1 MKLYSLILLIIL
13 SISKCIEFNPELQK
27 NILNFGYGI
36 NYKYEG
42 MLTHSFDRF
51 YIITKFILPSI
62 GDIRFSH
69 LTFDD
74 SCSYMNKEYTPNTD
88 SSKYLKELK
97 TYCNKLKPFVSYYSK
112 LIKSYNSTVYDL
124 LENKIKLLLPNKL
137 RPLRHKCGLVT
148 TLVSGFIGLA
158 YEGISSFLQRKRDNA
173 LKRAVLAMDNE
184 INTQCNKLFKLD
196 NTMLMYGLYNAETL
210 EKLINTVHNIHNV
223 KTSHERLF
231 AGEHNPTIFRLLYTN
246 NLGVQQYAFNSLL
259 YLRVI

>member
-1 MKLYSLILLIIL
+1 MKLYSLILLMIL
-13 SISKCIEFNPELQK
+13 SISKCIKFNPELQK

-42 MLTHSFDRF
+42 MLMHSFDRF
-51 YIITKFILPSI
+51 YIITKFILLSI

-74 SCSYMNKEYTPNTD
+74 SCSYMNKEYAPNMD

-97 TYCNKLKPFVSYYSK
+97 RYCHKLKPFISYYSK

-124 LENKIKLLLPNKL
+124 LENKIKPLLPNTP
-137 RPLRHKCGLVT
+137 RDKCSLVT

-158 YEGISSFLQRKRDNA
+158 YEGISGFLQRKQDNA

-184 INTQCNKLFKLD
+184 INTQRNKLLKLD
-196 NTMLMYGLYNAETL
+196 NTMLMYGLYNAEFIHSPTS
-210 EKLINTVHNIHNV
+210 EQTIHCSEQRNIHI
-223 KTSHERLF
+223 TD
-231 AGEHNPTIFRLLYTN
+231 
-246 NLGVQQYAFNSLL
+246 
-259 YLRVI
+259 